1 VRRTWVIVGIVVI
14 AVAIAAAVVIVKA
27 TDSGSS
33 SESTTQWAD
42 DVCTSLSDWR
52 SSIESLATVS
62 GGSLSRDDLR
72 QKLSDAQ
79 VATEQLITDL
89 KDIGPPDTESGT
101 QLKQQLQDSA
111 DQLQQS
117 YENLKAQAQDALDA
131 DSATAF
137 LQGLAQLAP
146 DFQNLLNETASTL
159 DTLQSTD
166 VAGSSSDEI
175 KQAFD
180 DADSCQALRS
190 AQD

>member
-117 YENLKAQAQDALDA
+117 YENLKAQAQDALNA

>member
-14 AVAIAAAVVIVKA
+14 AVAIVAAVVIVKA

>member
-1 VRRTWVIVGIVVI
+1 VRRTWVIVGIVVV
-14 AVAIAAAVVIVKA
+14 AVAIVAAVVIVKA
-27 TDSGSS
+27 TDSSS
-33 SESTTQWAD
+33 SSVSTTEWAG

-62 GGSLSRDDLR
+62 GGSLNRDDLR

-117 YENLKAQAQDALDA
+117 YENLKAQAQEALDA

-137 LQGLAQLAP
+137 LQGLAKLAP

-159 DTLQSTD
+159 DTLESSD

-190 AQD
+190 QQD

>member
-1 VRRTWVIVGIVVI
+1 VRRSWLIAGVVIVAAAVV
-14 AVAIAAAVVIVKA
+14 AAVVIVKA
-27 TDSGSS
+27 TDDNSNSV
-33 SESTTQWAD
+33 STTQWAD

-89 KDIGPPDTESGT
+89 KDIGPPDTEAGT
-101 QLKQQLQDSA
+101 ELKQQLQDSA
-111 DQLQQS
+111 DSLQQS
-117 YENLKAQAQDALDA
+117 YENLKAEAQDALDA

-137 LQGLAQLAP
+137 LQGLAKLAP

-159 DTLQSTD
+159 DTLQSSD

-180 DADSCQALRS
+180 DAQSCQTLRS
-190 AQD
+190 EQD

>member
-1 VRRTWVIVGIVVI
+1 VRRTWLIVGIVVV
-14 AVAIAAAVVIVKA
+14 AVAIVAAVVIVKA
-27 TDSGSS
+27 TDSSS
-33 SESTTQWAD
+33 SSVSTTEWAG

-62 GGSLSRDDLR
+62 GGSLNRDDLR

-117 YENLKAQAQDALDA
+117 YENLKAQAQEALDA

-137 LQGLAQLAP
+137 LQGLAKLAP

-159 DTLQSTD
+159 DTLESSD
-166 VAGSSSDEI
+166 VAGASSDEI
-175 KQAFD
+175 TQAFN
-180 DADSCQALRS
+180 DADSCQTLRS
-190 AQD
+190 EQD